1 MSFLVIITYFHC
13 DFQVLLMCIYLII
26 PSLSVSFYLF
36 HPLSYGMTG
45 PLAHEAGSAMAG
57 LKWMDSWEF

>member
-1 MSFLVIITYFHC
+1 M
-13 DFQVLLMCIYLII
+13 LII
-26 PSLSVSFYLF
+26 YYIILDFHQPKCDSHILSFSFYLF

-45 PLAHEAGSAMAG
+45 PLAHEPGSSMAG